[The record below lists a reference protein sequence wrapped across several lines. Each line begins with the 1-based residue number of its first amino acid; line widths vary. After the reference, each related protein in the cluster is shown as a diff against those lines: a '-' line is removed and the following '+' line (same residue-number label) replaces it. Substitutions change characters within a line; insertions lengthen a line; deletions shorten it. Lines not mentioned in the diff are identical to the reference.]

1 MRPFDGSAVVSD
13 EVYHCLTG
21 QIDGVAMDSPL
32 GTLLVDVFMGKL
44 EGFQLRDQTEK
55 LKHCSRHVDEIF
67 AIAVNRAHPS
77 IKFTLEMESAGSLPL
92 LDVLLNRRSDGSSR
106 RSVYRKKTW
115 SGQYTNF
122 ASFVPLQEK
131 RNLVGCLAQ
140 RDRKICSTDSI
151 EEELRKLQELPRENG
166 WALLSGHT
174 PGNRLDRRAKPG
186 EGAVRLCRVHS
197 VLRTPL
203 DGWLDETLRRH
214 RRDEALPDNPRS
226 NRPERRTALVARELA
241 RYKVDI
247 AALSETRFSEQG
259 QLEEVGAGYTFF
271 WSGRPRTERRDAGVA
286 FAIRNDIVGRLPCL
300 PQGINDRLMSLRL
313 PLQRGGKFATII
325 SAYAPPMTSPVA
337 ARDKFY
343 EDLHALLA
351 TVSKADKL
359 IVLGD
364 FNARVGTDHTAWRG
378 VLGPHGLR
386 GSNDNGLLLL
396 RTCAEHR
403 LILTNT
409 FFCLPEREKATWRHP
424 RNELAQ
430 RLDNLPIAAAD
441 DAAENASVEN
451 RWCQLRD
458 TIQSTAL
465 AVLGRARRQHQ
476 DWFDDNDAVISN
488 LLAEKNRLHKAYVDH
503 PTADNKAAFYRSR
516 RHLQQRLREMQDA
529 WTARKAE
536 EIQGYADRNEWK
548 NFFSAIK
555 AVYGPPTKG
564 TAPLLS
570 ADGSTLLTEKT
581 QILQR
586 WAEHFRGV
594 LNRPSA
600 ISDAAIDRLP
610 QVETN
615 ADPDLPPSLQETIR
629 AVQQLSSGKAPGSD
643 AIPAEVYKHGGPQ
656 LMDHLTALFQEM
668 WRQGEVP
675 QDFKDATIV
684 HLYKRKGNRQI
695 CDNHRGIS
703 LLNIAGKIFA
713 RILLNRLNNHLEQ
726 GLLPESQCGF
736 RRHRGT
742 TDMIFAARQLQ
753 EKCQEMRTHLYST
766 FVDLTKA
773 FDTVNREGLWKI
785 MQKFG
790 CPQRFIEMVRQLHD
804 GMMARVT
811 DNGAVS
817 EAFAVTSGVKQG
829 CVLAPTL
836 FSLMFSAML
845 MDAYRGGERLGIRIA
860 YRTDGELLNQRRMQ
874 FQSHVS
880 TTTVHELLF
889 ADDCALN
896 TTSEEEMQR
905 SMDLFS
911 AACANF
917 GLVINTQKTVVMHQP
932 PPNSATTAPNAP
944 PPPPPPPQI
953 SVNGTQLQVVENFPY
968 LGSTLS
974 HNTKIDDEVANR
986 ISKAS
991 QAFGRLQSTVWNR
1004 HGLQLSTKLKM
1015 YKAVILP
1022 TLLYGAETWA
1032 VYAKQA
1038 RRLNHFHL
1046 SCLRRILRLNW
1057 QDRIPD
1063 TEVLERTGIVS
1074 IYTMLRQMQLRW
1086 SGHLVRMDDE
1096 RLPKR
1101 LFYGDVATGSRRQ
1114 GGQIRR
1120 YKDTLKYS
1128 LKRLQIKPT
1137 NWEELAHDRPTWRRT
1152 VKTGAAIY
1160 EANRIAAAK
1169 VKREARKSQLRPAAV
1184 SHITN
1189 PATTTDTTLTA
1200 SDASDE
1206 DQDYTCP
1213 HCDRTFTSR
1222 IGLVGHLRIHRT
1234 ETGEPVP
1241 GAPVY
1246 THQARLTCPHC
1257 PRTFRHRM
1265 GLFGHMRI
1273 HESGI
1278 DCSPETPTTCNTFT
1292 APSPTHAPSPDAHIT
1307 TTTTTT
1313 DSAADD
1319 TDTADFSCP
1328 HCPRTFTS
1336 HIGLVGHLRIHRTE
1350 TGEPVPGAPTYTHQ
1364 IRLNCPHCP
1373 RTFRHRMG
1381 LFGHM
1386 RIHDDLRWAL
1396 LSGHTPGNRLDR
1408 RAKPGEGIRARTC
1421 TQGTVVSAGRMDLR
1435 VDILETRLCLA
1446 IAGGHQVNDSA
1457 AYTSSSPPPSRRPT
1471 RFPQTGRVSS
1481 LTLAA
1486 RNIRSLLDNARSNRS
1501 ERRTALVARE
1511 LAGYKVDIAALSETR
1526 FSEQGQLEEVG
1537 AGYTFFW
1544 SGRPR
1549 TERRDAGVAFAIQN
1563 DIVGR
1568 LPCLPQGINARLMS
1582 LRLPLQRGGK
1592 FATIISAYAPPMTSP
1607 VAARDKFTVPAPTM
1621 QSVGHT
1627 VDIVEIDGLH
1637 QGDGDGGGV
1646 GPHFLALSQ

>member
-1 MRPFDGSAVVSD
+1 MQTLVMDARSEVLVVR
-13 EVYHCLTG
+13 LP
-21 QIDGVAMDSPL
+21 ILPAP
-32 GTLLVDVFMGKL
+32 
-44 EGFQLRDQTEK
+44 
-55 LKHCSRHVDEIF
+55 
-67 AIAVNRAHPS
+67 AN
-77 IKFTLEMESAGSLPL
+77 PL
-92 LDVLLNRRSDGSSR
+92 LILRRFVIVRPASQLLGRANFNSTTRIVCCPAAGIVLS
-106 RSVYRKKTW
+106 
-115 SGQYTNF
+115 
-122 ASFVPLQEK
+122 
-131 RNLVGCLAQ
+131 
-140 RDRKICSTDSI
+140 
-151 EEELRKLQELPRENG
+151 

-197 VLRTPL
+197 ILRTPL

-214 RRDEALPDNPRS
+214 RRDEALPDNPKS
-226 NRPERRTALVARELA
+226 SRPERRTALVARELA

-286 FAIRNDIVGRLPCL
+286 FAIRNDIVGRPPCL

-313 PLQRGGKFATII
+313 PLRRGGKFATII

-403 LILTNT
+403 LLLTNT

-441 DAAENASVEN
+441 DAAAAAENASVEN

-516 RHLQQRLREMQDA
+516 RQLQQRLREMQDA

-548 NFFSAIK
+548 TFFSAIK

-615 ADPDLPPSLQETIR
+615 ADLDLPPSLQETIR

-668 WRQGEVP
+668 WRQ
-675 QDFKDATIV
+675 
-684 HLYKRKGNRQI
+684 GNRQI

-773 FDTVNREGLWKI
+773 FDTVNHEGLWKI

-790 CPQRFIEMVRQLHD
+790 CPERFTEMVRQLHD

-817 EAFAVTSGVKQG
+817 EAFAVTNRVKQG

-845 MDAYRGGERLGIRIA
+845 MDAYRDERPGIRIA
-860 YRTDGELLNQRRMQ
+860 YRTDDQLLNQRRMH
-874 FQSHVS
+874 FQSRVS

-896 TTSEEEMQR
+896 TTSEEE
-905 SMDLFS
+905 
-911 AACANF
+911 
-917 GLVINTQKTVVMHQP
+917 
-932 PPNSATTAPNAP
+932 
-944 PPPPPPPQI
+944 
-953 SVNGTQLQVVENFPY
+953 VVENFPY

-991 QAFGRLQSTVWNR
+991 KDFGRLQSTVWNR

-1022 TLLYGAETWA
+1022 TLLYGAETWTA
-1032 VYAKQA
+1032 YTKQA

-1063 TEVLERTGIVS
+1063 TDVLERTGILS
-1074 IYTMLRQMQLRW
+1074 IYTILRQMQLRW

-1114 GGQIRR
+1114 
-1120 YKDTLKYS
+1120 
-1128 LKRLQIKPT
+1128 
-1137 NWEELAHDRPTWRRT
+1137 
-1152 VKTGAAIY
+1152 
-1160 EANRIAAAK
+1160 
-1169 VKREARKSQLRPAAV
+1169 
-1184 SHITN
+1184 
-1189 PATTTDTTLTA
+1189 
-1200 SDASDE
+1200 
-1206 DQDYTCP
+1206 
-1213 HCDRTFTSR
+1213 
-1222 IGLVGHLRIHRT
+1222 
-1234 ETGEPVP
+1234 
-1241 GAPVY
+1241 
-1246 THQARLTCPHC
+1246 
-1257 PRTFRHRM
+1257 
-1265 GLFGHMRI
+1265 
-1273 HESGI
+1273 
-1278 DCSPETPTTCNTFT
+1278 
-1292 APSPTHAPSPDAHIT
+1292 
-1307 TTTTTT
+1307 
-1313 DSAADD
+1313 
-1319 TDTADFSCP
+1319 
-1328 HCPRTFTS
+1328 
-1336 HIGLVGHLRIHRTE
+1336 
-1350 TGEPVPGAPTYTHQ
+1350 
-1364 IRLNCPHCP
+1364 
-1373 RTFRHRMG
+1373 
-1381 LFGHM
+1381 
-1386 RIHDDLRWAL
+1386 
-1396 LSGHTPGNRLDR
+1396 
-1408 RAKPGEGIRARTC
+1408 
-1421 TQGTVVSAGRMDLR
+1421 
-1435 VDILETRLCLA
+1435 
-1446 IAGGHQVNDSA
+1446 
-1457 AYTSSSPPPSRRPT
+1457 
-1471 RFPQTGRVSS
+1471 
-1481 LTLAA
+1481 
-1486 RNIRSLLDNARSNRS
+1486 
-1501 ERRTALVARE
+1501 
-1511 LAGYKVDIAALSETR
+1511 
-1526 FSEQGQLEEVG
+1526 
-1537 AGYTFFW
+1537 
-1544 SGRPR
+1544 
-1549 TERRDAGVAFAIQN
+1549 
-1563 DIVGR
+1563 
-1568 LPCLPQGINARLMS
+1568 
-1582 LRLPLQRGGK
+1582 
-1592 FATIISAYAPPMTSP
+1592 
-1607 VAARDKFTVPAPTM
+1607 
-1621 QSVGHT
+1621 
-1627 VDIVEIDGLH
+1627 
-1637 QGDGDGGGV
+1637 
-1646 GPHFLALSQ
+1646 